1 MSQKP
6 PRPLQPPA
14 PFFAFP
20 PNRET
25 LGGTAY
31 FLQTPTGNLLI
42 DSPPWTEETR
52 LWLEEKGGVRWL
64 ALTHRGG
71 IANVRAIQ
79 SSFQCEVLI
88 QEQEAYLLP
97 NLTVT
102 SFHHHHPIAPGIEL
116 LWTSGHSPGSACV
129 YTSELGGILFTG
141 RHLLPDRS
149 GNPAPLRI
157 AKTFHWPRQLKNI
170 QTLRDR
176 FSAESLALI
185 CPGASTGYLR
195 GATAIGDA
203 YKKLEAIDLD
213 QLQTAEPGL

>member
-1 MSQKP
+1 MSQKL
-6 PRPLQPPA
+6 PRPVIASL
-14 PFFAFP
+14 FAFP

-31 FLQTPTGNLLI
+31 FLQTATGNLLI
-42 DSPPWTEETR
+42 DSPAWTEETR
-52 LWLEEKGGVRWL
+52 LWLEEKGGIRWL
-64 ALTHRGG
+64 AFTHRGG
-71 IANVRAIQ
+71 IANVRALQ
-79 SSFQCEVLI
+79 STFHCELLI

-102 SFHHHHPIAPGIEL
+102 SFHHHHPIDPGREM

-129 YTSELGGILFTG
+129 YTSLQGGILFTG
-141 RHLLPDRS
+141 RHLLPDRN

-176 FSAESLALI
+176 YSAESLALI

-195 GATAIGDA
+195 GAMAIEDA
-203 YKKLEAIDLD
+203 YAKLEAIDLE
-213 QLQTAEPGL
+213 QLKDAEPGL

>member
-1 MSQKP
+1 MPQKP
-6 PRPLQPPA
+6 PRPILPSL
-14 PFFAFP
+14 FAFP

-25 LGGTAY
+25 LGDTAY
-31 FLQTPTGNLLI
+31 LLQTPEGNLLI

-52 LWLEEKGGVRWL
+52 LWLEENGGVRWL

-71 IANVRAIQ
+71 IANVRH
-79 SSFQCEVLI
+79 FQTTFHCEILI

-102 SFHHHHPIAPGIEL
+102 TFHHHHPVAPGIEL

-129 YTSELGGILFTG
+129 YSSEQGGILFTG
-141 RHLLPDRS
+141 RHLLPDRN

-195 GATAIGDA
+195 GAMAIGDA
-203 YKKLEAIDLD
+203 YEKLEAIDLD
-213 QLQTAEPGL
+213 QLQAAEPGL